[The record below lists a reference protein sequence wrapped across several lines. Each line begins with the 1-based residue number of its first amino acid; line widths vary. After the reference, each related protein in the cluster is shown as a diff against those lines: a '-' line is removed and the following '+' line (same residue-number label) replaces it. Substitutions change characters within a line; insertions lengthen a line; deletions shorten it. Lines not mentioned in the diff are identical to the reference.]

1 MRLKL
6 VIIFISFLF
15 VQEVAASSAAII
27 WKKKG
32 KKEEKVEVKK
42 ETPYEKFFKGKK
54 CETVKGL
61 ITLHKM
67 DNKIYFELPLSLLGK
82 DMLIGSTVTEIT
94 NNGFANVGEK
104 PHEPMHVMFTR
115 TDSTINL
122 RQVTCAYMSK
132 DRNLQERIKTSMMP
146 AIIENLAIKAYS
158 PDSTA
163 VVIDMTNFLLSDN
176 EQLNPFSAYAPVTWS
191 GAWIEKEFKRNNSQI
206 AKIKAFDDNVSVQ
219 SSLTYSVSLRD
230 KRSYYWYK
238 EPFTAVMTRTFLLL
252 PEEPMRPRLADP
264 RINIFWQG
272 YSEFSNEGNGM
283 KPLYYANRWRLEP
296 KDEAA
301 YRRGELVEP
310 KKPIVWYID
319 PAIPERWRKYIKLG
333 VEDWQAA
340 FEEIGFKNAI
350 VAKDYPMDD
359 PNFDPDDIR
368 YSCYRYI
375 TTETANSMGPAWI
388 DPRSGEIIQADVLFY
403 HNVIKLLHNWQFV
416 QLAQVDPKVRAKVFD
431 EETMGRALRY
441 VAAHEIG
448 HTLGLMHNMGASYAY
463 PVDSLRSLTFTRKY
477 GTTPSIMDYARFNY
491 VAQPEDEGVNLLPP
505 LLGVYDKY
513 AIKWGYAPIAVESP
527 EAERPILNK
536 WIQEKQND
544 PMYHY
549 GPQQFSL
556 FSIVDPSAL
565 SESLGDDCIK
575 ANRYGIENLKYITRH
590 LLEWTYDEGETFD
603 KPEELYREIFNQYRR
618 YIEHILVY
626 LGGVYLDAPVMGDQ
640 KKAYKFVSE
649 EKQKEALAFILE
661 QLRAFPNWYCQPEI
675 ERNFSFGN
683 TKVAEYMG
691 LVVGSLT
698 SSGILSNLSVWEK
711 QDGKDAYTPVE
722 YMDDV
727 YNLVMEPTLKRQDLN
742 HYERVMQY
750 NYILSLMMAEG
761 KGITGE
767 KGRRSLVEG
776 DHADICSCSTSHLYE
791 RMAMSPVDGSD
802 TRIVANAVYHYELEK
817 VYKLLKRV
825 MNSGDRDTRAHYRNL
840 YFEVSKFFEN

>member
-1 MRLKL
+1 MNVRTGILIFAGLLLAKTSEAQLFGKKLGELSPVTTKQDSAVGASNYADILKDAE
-6 VIIFISFLF
+6 VHEGMFKIF
-15 VQEVAASSAAII
+15 
-27 WKKKG
+27 KKKQ
-32 KKEEKVEVKK
+32 KVYFEIPQCLLDKEMLLSSRVTATSNNTDVSGGEMPLHPLLVKFTRDDEQVYLHRLSPLNQCDPMSPIYQSLQRNNVEPIMEAFKIVCENADSTGIVIDVSFFFCSDQKELSPFKPRTPLSFILGENPLEGSFSSDKSTILEVKSFPLNLNIK
-42 ETPYEKFFKGKK
+42 SRLVY
-54 CETVKGL
+54 TV
-61 ITLHKM
+61 
-67 DNKIYFELPLSLLGK
+67 
-82 DMLIGSTVTEIT
+82 
-94 NNGFANVGEK
+94 
-104 PHEPMHVMFTR
+104 
-115 TDSTINL
+115 
-122 RQVTCAYMSK
+122 
-132 DRNLQERIKTSMMP
+132 
-146 AIIENLAIKAYS
+146 
-158 PDSTA
+158 
-163 VVIDMTNFLLSDN
+163 
-176 EQLNPFSAYAPVTWS
+176 
-191 GAWIEKEFKRNNSQI
+191 
-206 AKIKAFDDNVSVQ
+206 DD
-219 SSLTYSVSLRD
+219 Y
-230 KRSYYWYK
+230 
-238 EPFTAVMTRTFLLL
+238 PFTAIMTRSIILL
-252 PEEPMRPRLADP
+252 PDEPMRPRISDV
-264 RINIFWQG
+264 RIG
-272 YSEFSNEGNGM
+272 YF
-283 KPLYYANRWRLEP
+283 PLRKHIYTEKVDELKKVDYIQRWRIEP
-296 KDEAA
+296 KDEDVER
-301 YRRGELVEP
+301 YRNGELVEP

-350 VAKDYPMDD
+350 VAKDYPVDD

-463 PVDSLRSLTFTRKY
+463 PVDSLRSVTFTRKY

-491 VAQPEDEGVNLLPP
+491 VAQPGDEGVNLLPP

-513 AIKWGYAPIAVESP
+513 AIKWGYAPIAVENP

-536 WIQEKQND
+536 WIQEKQDD

-565 SESLGDDCIK
+565 SESLGNDCMK
-575 ANRYGIENLKYITRH
+575 ANRYGIENLKYITSH
-590 LLEWTYDEGETFD
+590 LLEWTYDEGVTFE
-603 KPEELYREIFNQYRR
+603 KPEELYREIFSQYRR

-640 KKAYKFVSE
+640 KKAYKFVSK
-649 EKQKEALAFILE
+649 EKQQEALAFVLE
-661 QLRAFPNWYCQPEI
+661 QLRAFPDWYCQPEI

-711 QDGKDAYTPVE
+711 QDGQDAYTPVE

-776 DHADICSCSTSHLYE
+776 DHTDICSCSTSHLHE

-840 YFEVSKFFEN
+840 YFELSKFFEN

>member
-1 MRLKL
+1 MNVRIGILIFAGLLLAKTSEAQLFGKKLGELSPVTTKQDSVVGASNYADILKDAE
-6 VIIFISFLF
+6 VHEGMFKIF
-15 VQEVAASSAAII
+15 
-27 WKKKG
+27 KKKQ
-32 KKEEKVEVKK
+32 KVYFEIPQCLLDKEMLLSSRVTATSNNTDVSGGEMPLHPLLVKFTRDDEQVYLHRLSPLNQCDPMSPIYQSLQRNNVEPIMEAFKIVCENADSTGIVIDVSFFFCSDQKELSPFKPRTPLSFILGENPLEGSFSSDKSTILEVKSFPLNLNIK
-42 ETPYEKFFKGKK
+42 SRLVY
-54 CETVKGL
+54 TV
-61 ITLHKM
+61 
-67 DNKIYFELPLSLLGK
+67 
-82 DMLIGSTVTEIT
+82 
-94 NNGFANVGEK
+94 
-104 PHEPMHVMFTR
+104 
-115 TDSTINL
+115 
-122 RQVTCAYMSK
+122 
-132 DRNLQERIKTSMMP
+132 
-146 AIIENLAIKAYS
+146 
-158 PDSTA
+158 
-163 VVIDMTNFLLSDN
+163 
-176 EQLNPFSAYAPVTWS
+176 
-191 GAWIEKEFKRNNSQI
+191 
-206 AKIKAFDDNVSVQ
+206 DD
-219 SSLTYSVSLRD
+219 Y
-230 KRSYYWYK
+230 
-238 EPFTAVMTRTFLLL
+238 PFTAIMTRSIILL
-252 PEEPMRPRLADP
+252 PDEPMRPRISDV
-264 RINIFWQG
+264 RIG
-272 YSEFSNEGNGM
+272 YF
-283 KPLYYANRWRLEP
+283 PLRKHIYTEKVDELKKVDYIQRWRIEP
-296 KDEAA
+296 KDEDVER
-301 YRRGELVEP
+301 YRNGELVEP

-350 VAKDYPMDD
+350 VAKDYPVDD

-416 QLAQVDPKVRAKVFD
+416 QLAQVDPKVRTKVFD

-463 PVDSLRSLTFTRKY
+463 PVDSLRSVTFTRKY

-491 VAQPEDEGVNLLPP
+491 VAQPGDEGVNLLPP

-527 EAERPILNK
+527 EAERPILNQ
-536 WIQEKQND
+536 WIQEKQDD

-565 SESLGDDCIK
+565 SESLGNDCMK
-575 ANRYGIENLKYITRH
+575 ANRYGIENLKYITSH
-590 LLEWTYDEGETFD
+590 LLEWTYDEGETFE
-603 KPEELYREIFNQYRR
+603 KPEELYREIFGQYRR
-618 YIEHILVY
+618 YIEHVLVY

-640 KKAYKFVSE
+640 KKAYKFVSK
-649 EKQKEALAFILE
+649 EKQQEALAFILE
-661 QLRAFPNWYCQPEI
+661 QLRAFPDWYCQPEI

-776 DHADICSCSTSHLYE
+776 DHADICSCSTSHLHE

>member
-1 MRLKL
+1 
-6 VIIFISFLF
+6 
-15 VQEVAASSAAII
+15 
-27 WKKKG
+27 
-32 KKEEKVEVKK
+32 
-42 ETPYEKFFKGKK
+42 
-54 CETVKGL
+54 
-61 ITLHKM
+61 
-67 DNKIYFELPLSLLGK
+67 
-82 DMLIGSTVTEIT
+82 
-94 NNGFANVGEK
+94 
-104 PHEPMHVMFTR
+104 
-115 TDSTINL
+115 
-122 RQVTCAYMSK
+122 
-132 DRNLQERIKTSMMP
+132 
-146 AIIENLAIKAYS
+146 
-158 PDSTA
+158 
-163 VVIDMTNFLLSDN
+163 
-176 EQLNPFSAYAPVTWS
+176 
-191 GAWIEKEFKRNNSQI
+191 
-206 AKIKAFDDNVSVQ
+206 
-219 SSLTYSVSLRD
+219 
-230 KRSYYWYK
+230 
-238 EPFTAVMTRTFLLL
+238 
-252 PEEPMRPRLADP
+252 
-264 RINIFWQG
+264 
-272 YSEFSNEGNGM
+272 
-283 KPLYYANRWRLEP
+283 
-296 KDEAA
+296 
-301 YRRGELVEP
+301 
-310 KKPIVWYID
+310 
-319 PAIPERWRKYIKLG
+319 
-333 VEDWQAA
+333 
-340 FEEIGFKNAI
+340 
-350 VAKDYPMDD
+350 
-359 PNFDPDDIR
+359 
-368 YSCYRYI
+368 
-375 TTETANSMGPAWI
+375 
-388 DPRSGEIIQADVLFY
+388 
-403 HNVIKLLHNWQFV
+403 
-416 QLAQVDPKVRAKVFD
+416 
-431 EETMGRALRY
+431 
-441 VAAHEIG
+441 
-448 HTLGLMHNMGASYAY
+448 
-463 PVDSLRSLTFTRKY
+463 
-477 GTTPSIMDYARFNY
+477 
-491 VAQPEDEGVNLLPP
+491 
-505 LLGVYDKY
+505 
-513 AIKWGYAPIAVESP
+513 
-527 EAERPILNK
+527 
-536 WIQEKQND
+536 
-544 PMYHY
+544 MYHY

>member
-1 MRLKL
+1 MNVRTGILIFAGLLLAKTSEAQLFGKKLGELSPVTTKQDSAVSASNYADILKDAE
-6 VIIFISFLF
+6 VHEGMFKIF
-15 VQEVAASSAAII
+15 
-27 WKKKG
+27 KKKQ
-32 KKEEKVEVKK
+32 KVYFEIPQCLLDKEMLLSSRVTATSNNTDVSGGEMPLHPLLVKFTRDDEQVYLHRLSPLNQCDPMSPIYQSLQRNNVEPIMEAFKIVCENADSTGIVIDVSFFFCSDQKELSPFKPRTPLSFILGENPLEGSFSSDKSTILEVKSFPLNLNIK
-42 ETPYEKFFKGKK
+42 SRLVY
-54 CETVKGL
+54 TV
-61 ITLHKM
+61 
-67 DNKIYFELPLSLLGK
+67 
-82 DMLIGSTVTEIT
+82 
-94 NNGFANVGEK
+94 
-104 PHEPMHVMFTR
+104 
-115 TDSTINL
+115 
-122 RQVTCAYMSK
+122 
-132 DRNLQERIKTSMMP
+132 
-146 AIIENLAIKAYS
+146 
-158 PDSTA
+158 
-163 VVIDMTNFLLSDN
+163 
-176 EQLNPFSAYAPVTWS
+176 
-191 GAWIEKEFKRNNSQI
+191 
-206 AKIKAFDDNVSVQ
+206 DD
-219 SSLTYSVSLRD
+219 Y
-230 KRSYYWYK
+230 
-238 EPFTAVMTRTFLLL
+238 PFTAIMTRSIILL
-252 PEEPMRPRLADP
+252 PDEPMRPRISDV
-264 RINIFWQG
+264 RIG
-272 YSEFSNEGNGM
+272 YF
-283 KPLYYANRWRLEP
+283 PLRKHIYTEKVDELKKVDYIQRWRIEP
-296 KDEAA
+296 KDEDVER
-301 YRRGELVEP
+301 YRNGELVEP

-350 VAKDYPMDD
+350 VAKDYPVDD

-416 QLAQVDPKVRAKVFD
+416 QLAQVDPKVRTKVFD

-463 PVDSLRSLTFTRKY
+463 PVDSLRSVTFTRKY

-491 VAQPEDEGVNLLPP
+491 VAQPGDEGVNLLPP

-527 EAERPILNK
+527 EAERPILNQ
-536 WIQEKQND
+536 WIQEKQDD

-565 SESLGDDCIK
+565 SESLGNDCMK
-575 ANRYGIENLKYITRH
+575 ANRYGIENLKYITSH
-590 LLEWTYDEGETFD
+590 LLEWTYDEGETFE
-603 KPEELYREIFNQYRR
+603 KPEELYREIFGQYRR

-640 KKAYKFVSE
+640 KKAYKFVSK
-649 EKQKEALAFILE
+649 EKQQEALAFILE
-661 QLRAFPNWYCQPEI
+661 QLRAFPDWYCQPEI

-727 YNLVMEPTLKRQDLN
+727 YNLVMEPTLKSQGLN
-742 HYERVMQY
+742 HYERGVQY

-776 DHADICSCSTSHLYE
+776 DHADICSCSTSHLHE

>member
-1 MRLKL
+1 MNVRTGILLFAGLLLAKSSEAQLFGKKL
-6 VIIFISFLF
+6 GELNPVITKQDSA
-15 VQEVAASSAAII
+15 VGASSYADILKDAEVHDGMFKIF
-27 WKKKG
+27 KKKQ
-32 KKEEKVEVKK
+32 KV
-42 ETPYEKFFKGKK
+42 
-54 CETVKGL
+54 
-61 ITLHKM
+61 
-67 DNKIYFELPLSLLGK
+67 YFEIPQRLLDK
-82 DMLIGSTVTEIT
+82 DMLLSSRVTAT
-94 NNGFANVGEK
+94 SNNTDVSGGEMPLHPLLVK
-104 PHEPMHVMFTR
+104 FTR
-115 TDSTINL
+115 DDEQVYLHRLSPLNQCDPMSPIYQSLQRNNVEPIMEVFKIVCENADSTGI
-122 RQVTCAYMSK
+122 
-132 DRNLQERIKTSMMP
+132 
-146 AIIENLAIKAYS
+146 
-158 PDSTA
+158 
-163 VVIDMTNFLLSDN
+163 VIDVSFFFCSDQKELSPFKPRTPLSFILGENPLEGSFSSDKSTIL
-176 EQLNPFSAYAPVTWS
+176 EVKSFPLNLNVKSRLVYTV
-191 GAWIEKEFKRNNSQI
+191 
-206 AKIKAFDDNVSVQ
+206 DD
-219 SSLTYSVSLRD
+219 Y
-230 KRSYYWYK
+230 
-238 EPFTAVMTRTFLLL
+238 PFTAIMTRSIILL
-252 PEEPMRPRLADP
+252 PDEPMRPRISDV
-264 RINIFWQG
+264 RIG
-272 YSEFSNEGNGM
+272 YF
-283 KPLYYANRWRLEP
+283 PLRKHIYTEKVDELKKVDYIQRWRIEP
-296 KDEAA
+296 KDEDVER
-301 YRRGELVEP
+301 YRNGELVEP

-350 VAKDYPMDD
+350 VAKDYPVDD

-416 QLAQVDPKVRAKVFD
+416 QLAQVDPKVRTKVFD

-463 PVDSLRSLTFTRKY
+463 PVDSLRSVTFTRKY

-491 VAQPEDEGVNLLPP
+491 VAQPGDEGVNLLPP

-527 EAERPILNK
+527 EAERPILNQ
-536 WIQEKQND
+536 WIQEKQDD

-565 SESLGDDCIK
+565 SESLGNDCMK
-575 ANRYGIENLKYITRH
+575 ANRYGIENLKYITSH
-590 LLEWTYDEGETFD
+590 LLEWTYDEGETFE
-603 KPEELYREIFNQYRR
+603 KPEELYREIFGQYRR

-640 KKAYKFVSE
+640 KKAYKFVSK
-649 EKQKEALAFILE
+649 EKQQEALAFILE
-661 QLRAFPNWYCQPEI
+661 QLRAFPDWYCQPEI

-776 DHADICSCSTSHLYE
+776 DHADICSCSTSHLHE

>member
-1 MRLKL
+1 MKGCLKYSRKKQKVYFEIPQRLLDKEMLLSSRVTATSNNTDVSGGEMPLHPLL
-6 VIIFISFLF
+6 VKFTRDDEQVYLHRLSPLNQCDPMSPIYQSLQRNNVEPIMEAFKIVCENADSTGIVIDVSFFFCSDQKELSPFKPRTPLSFILGENPLEGSF
-15 VQEVAASSAAII
+15 SSDKSTIL
-27 WKKKG
+27 
-32 KKEEKVEVKK
+32 EVKSFPLNLNIK
-42 ETPYEKFFKGKK
+42 SRLVY
-54 CETVKGL
+54 TV
-61 ITLHKM
+61 
-67 DNKIYFELPLSLLGK
+67 
-82 DMLIGSTVTEIT
+82 
-94 NNGFANVGEK
+94 
-104 PHEPMHVMFTR
+104 
-115 TDSTINL
+115 
-122 RQVTCAYMSK
+122 
-132 DRNLQERIKTSMMP
+132 
-146 AIIENLAIKAYS
+146 
-158 PDSTA
+158 
-163 VVIDMTNFLLSDN
+163 
-176 EQLNPFSAYAPVTWS
+176 
-191 GAWIEKEFKRNNSQI
+191 
-206 AKIKAFDDNVSVQ
+206 DD
-219 SSLTYSVSLRD
+219 Y
-230 KRSYYWYK
+230 
-238 EPFTAVMTRTFLLL
+238 PFTAIMTRSIILL
-252 PEEPMRPRLADP
+252 PDEPMRPRISDV
-264 RINIFWQG
+264 RIG
-272 YSEFSNEGNGM
+272 YF
-283 KPLYYANRWRLEP
+283 PLRKHIYTEKVDELKKVDYIQRWRIEP
-296 KDEAA
+296 KDEDVER
-301 YRRGELVEP
+301 YRNGELVEP

-350 VAKDYPMDD
+350 VAKDYPVDD

-416 QLAQVDPKVRAKVFD
+416 QLAQVDPKVRTKVFD

-463 PVDSLRSLTFTRKY
+463 PVDSLRSVTFTRKY

-491 VAQPEDEGVNLLPP
+491 VAQPGDEGVNLLPP

-527 EAERPILNK
+527 EAERPILNQ
-536 WIQEKQND
+536 WIQEKQDD

-556 FSIVDPSAL
+556 FSIADPSAL
-565 SESLGDDCIK
+565 SESLGNDCMK
-575 ANRYGIENLKYITRH
+575 ANRYGIENLKYITSH
-590 LLEWTYDEGETFD
+590 LLEWTYDEGETFE
-603 KPEELYREIFNQYRR
+603 KPEELYREIFGQYRR
-618 YIEHILVY
+618 YIEHIL
-626 LGGVYLDAPVMGDQ
+626 VYLDAPVMGDQ
-640 KKAYKFVSE
+640 KKAYKFVSK
-649 EKQKEALAFILE
+649 EKQQEALAFILE
-661 QLRAFPNWYCQPEI
+661 QLRAFPDWYCQPEI

-776 DHADICSCSTSHLYE
+776 DHADICSCSTSHLHE

>member
-1 MRLKL
+1 MNVRTGILIFAGLLLAKTSEAQLFGKKLGELSPVTTKQDSVVGASNYADILKDAE
-6 VIIFISFLF
+6 VHEGMFKIF
-15 VQEVAASSAAII
+15 
-27 WKKKG
+27 KKKQ
-32 KKEEKVEVKK
+32 KVYFEIPQRLLDKEMLLSSRVTATSNNTDVSGGEMPLHPLLVKFTRDDEQVYLHRLSPLNQCDPMSPIYQSLQRNNVEPIMEAFKIVCENADSTGIVIDVSFFFCSDQKELSPFKPRTPLSFILGENPLEGSFSSDKSTILEVKSFPLNLNIK
-42 ETPYEKFFKGKK
+42 SRLVY
-54 CETVKGL
+54 TV
-61 ITLHKM
+61 
-67 DNKIYFELPLSLLGK
+67 
-82 DMLIGSTVTEIT
+82 
-94 NNGFANVGEK
+94 
-104 PHEPMHVMFTR
+104 
-115 TDSTINL
+115 
-122 RQVTCAYMSK
+122 
-132 DRNLQERIKTSMMP
+132 
-146 AIIENLAIKAYS
+146 
-158 PDSTA
+158 
-163 VVIDMTNFLLSDN
+163 
-176 EQLNPFSAYAPVTWS
+176 
-191 GAWIEKEFKRNNSQI
+191 
-206 AKIKAFDDNVSVQ
+206 DD
-219 SSLTYSVSLRD
+219 Y
-230 KRSYYWYK
+230 
-238 EPFTAVMTRTFLLL
+238 PFTAIMTRSIILL
-252 PEEPMRPRLADP
+252 PDEPMRPRISDV
-264 RINIFWQG
+264 RIG
-272 YSEFSNEGNGM
+272 YF
-283 KPLYYANRWRLEP
+283 PLRKHIYTEKVDELKKVDYIQRWRIEP
-296 KDEAA
+296 KDEDVER
-301 YRRGELVEP
+301 YRNGELVEP

-350 VAKDYPMDD
+350 VAKDYPVDD

-416 QLAQVDPKVRAKVFD
+416 QLAQVDPKVRTKVFD

-463 PVDSLRSLTFTRKY
+463 PVDSLRSVTFTRKY

-491 VAQPEDEGVNLLPP
+491 VAQPGDEGVNLLPP

-527 EAERPILNK
+527 EAERPILNQ
-536 WIQEKQND
+536 WIQEKQDD

-565 SESLGDDCIK
+565 SESLGNDCMK
-575 ANRYGIENLKYITRH
+575 ANRYGIENLKYITSH
-590 LLEWTYDEGETFD
+590 LLEWTYDEGETFE
-603 KPEELYREIFNQYRR
+603 KPEELYREIFSQYRR
-618 YIEHILVY
+618 YIEHVLVY

-640 KKAYKFVSE
+640 KKAYKFVSK
-649 EKQKEALAFILE
+649 EKQQEALAFILE
-661 QLRAFPNWYCQPEI
+661 QLRAFPDWYCQPEI

-776 DHADICSCSTSHLYE
+776 DHADICSCSTSHLHE

>member
-1 MRLKL
+1 MNVRIGILIFAGLLLAKTSEAQLFGKKLGELSPVTTKQDSVVGASNYADILKDAE
-6 VIIFISFLF
+6 VHEGMFKIF
-15 VQEVAASSAAII
+15 
-27 WKKKG
+27 KKKQ
-32 KKEEKVEVKK
+32 KVYFEIPQRLLDKEMLLSSRVTATSNNTDVSGGEMPLHPLLVKFTRDDEQVYLHRLSPLNQCDPMSPIYQSLQRNNVEPIMEAFKIVCENADSTGIVIDVSFFFCSDQKELSPFKPRTPLSFILGENPLEGSFSSDKSTILEVKSFPLNLNIK
-42 ETPYEKFFKGKK
+42 SRLVY
-54 CETVKGL
+54 TV
-61 ITLHKM
+61 
-67 DNKIYFELPLSLLGK
+67 
-82 DMLIGSTVTEIT
+82 
-94 NNGFANVGEK
+94 
-104 PHEPMHVMFTR
+104 
-115 TDSTINL
+115 
-122 RQVTCAYMSK
+122 
-132 DRNLQERIKTSMMP
+132 
-146 AIIENLAIKAYS
+146 
-158 PDSTA
+158 
-163 VVIDMTNFLLSDN
+163 
-176 EQLNPFSAYAPVTWS
+176 
-191 GAWIEKEFKRNNSQI
+191 
-206 AKIKAFDDNVSVQ
+206 DD
-219 SSLTYSVSLRD
+219 Y
-230 KRSYYWYK
+230 
-238 EPFTAVMTRTFLLL
+238 PFTAIMTRSIILL
-252 PEEPMRPRLADP
+252 PDEPMRPRISDV
-264 RINIFWQG
+264 RIG
-272 YSEFSNEGNGM
+272 YF
-283 KPLYYANRWRLEP
+283 PLRKHIYTEKVDELKKVDYIQRWRIEP
-296 KDEAA
+296 KDEDVER
-301 YRRGELVEP
+301 YRNGELVEP

-350 VAKDYPMDD
+350 VAKDYPVDD

-416 QLAQVDPKVRAKVFD
+416 QLAQVDPKVRTKVFD

-463 PVDSLRSLTFTRKY
+463 PVDSLRSVTFTRKY

-491 VAQPEDEGVNLLPP
+491 VAQPGDEGVNLLPP

-527 EAERPILNK
+527 EAERPILNQ
-536 WIQEKQND
+536 WIQEKQDD

-565 SESLGDDCIK
+565 SESLGNDCMK
-575 ANRYGIENLKYITRH
+575 ANRYGIENLKYITSH
-590 LLEWTYDEGETFD
+590 LLEWTYDEGETFE
-603 KPEELYREIFNQYRR
+603 KPEELYREIFGQYRR
-618 YIEHILVY
+618 YIEHVLVY

-640 KKAYKFVSE
+640 KKAYKFVSK
-649 EKQKEALAFILE
+649 EKQQEALAFILE
-661 QLRAFPNWYCQPEI
+661 QLRAFPDWYCQPEI

-776 DHADICSCSTSHLYE
+776 DHADICSCSTSHLHE

-817 VYKLLKRV
+817 IYKLLKRV

>member
-1 MRLKL
+1 
-6 VIIFISFLF
+6 
-15 VQEVAASSAAII
+15 
-27 WKKKG
+27 
-32 KKEEKVEVKK
+32 
-42 ETPYEKFFKGKK
+42 
-54 CETVKGL
+54 
-61 ITLHKM
+61 
-67 DNKIYFELPLSLLGK
+67 
-82 DMLIGSTVTEIT
+82 
-94 NNGFANVGEK
+94 
-104 PHEPMHVMFTR
+104 
-115 TDSTINL
+115 
-122 RQVTCAYMSK
+122 
-132 DRNLQERIKTSMMP
+132 
-146 AIIENLAIKAYS
+146 
-158 PDSTA
+158 
-163 VVIDMTNFLLSDN
+163 
-176 EQLNPFSAYAPVTWS
+176 
-191 GAWIEKEFKRNNSQI
+191 
-206 AKIKAFDDNVSVQ
+206 
-219 SSLTYSVSLRD
+219 
-230 KRSYYWYK
+230 
-238 EPFTAVMTRTFLLL
+238 
-252 PEEPMRPRLADP
+252 
-264 RINIFWQG
+264 
-272 YSEFSNEGNGM
+272 
-283 KPLYYANRWRLEP
+283 
-296 KDEAA
+296 
-301 YRRGELVEP
+301 
-310 KKPIVWYID
+310 
-319 PAIPERWRKYIKLG
+319 
-333 VEDWQAA
+333 
-340 FEEIGFKNAI
+340 
-350 VAKDYPMDD
+350 
-359 PNFDPDDIR
+359 
-368 YSCYRYI
+368 
-375 TTETANSMGPAWI
+375 
-388 DPRSGEIIQADVLFY
+388 
-403 HNVIKLLHNWQFV
+403 
-416 QLAQVDPKVRAKVFD
+416 
-431 EETMGRALRY
+431 MGRALRY

-463 PVDSLRSLTFTRKY
+463 PVDSLRSVTFTRKY

-491 VAQPEDEGVNLLPP
+491 VAQPGDEGVNLLPP

-513 AIKWGYAPIAVESP
+513 AIKWGYAPIAVENP

-536 WIQEKQND
+536 WIQEKQHD

-556 FSIVDPSAL
+556 FSIVDPAAL
-565 SESLGDDCIK
+565 SESLGDDCMK

-603 KPEELYREIFNQYRR
+603 KPEELYREIFSQYRR

-649 EKQKEALAFILE
+649 EKQREALAFILE
-661 QLRAFPNWYCQPEI
+661 QLRAFPDWYCQLEI

-727 YNLVMEPTLKRQDLN
+727 YNLVMEPTLKRRDLN

-767 KGRRSLVEG
+767 KGRRSLIEG
-776 DHADICSCSTSHLYE
+776 DHADICSCSTIHLHE
-791 RMAMSPVDGSD
+791 RMAMSPADGSD

>member
-1 MRLKL
+1 MNVRTGILIFAGLLLAKTSEAQLFGKKLGELSPVTTKQDSAVSASNYADILKDAE
-6 VIIFISFLF
+6 VHEGMFKIF
-15 VQEVAASSAAII
+15 
-27 WKKKG
+27 KKKQ
-32 KKEEKVEVKK
+32 KVYFEIPQCLLDKEMLLSSRVTATSNNTDVSGGEMPLHPLLVKFTRDDEQVYLHRLSPLNQCDPMSPIYQSLQRNNVEPIMEAFKIVCENADSTGIVIDVSFFFCSDQKELSPFKPRTPLSFILGENPLEGSFSSDKSTILEVKSFPLNLNIK
-42 ETPYEKFFKGKK
+42 SRLVY
-54 CETVKGL
+54 TV
-61 ITLHKM
+61 
-67 DNKIYFELPLSLLGK
+67 
-82 DMLIGSTVTEIT
+82 
-94 NNGFANVGEK
+94 
-104 PHEPMHVMFTR
+104 
-115 TDSTINL
+115 
-122 RQVTCAYMSK
+122 
-132 DRNLQERIKTSMMP
+132 
-146 AIIENLAIKAYS
+146 
-158 PDSTA
+158 
-163 VVIDMTNFLLSDN
+163 
-176 EQLNPFSAYAPVTWS
+176 
-191 GAWIEKEFKRNNSQI
+191 
-206 AKIKAFDDNVSVQ
+206 DD
-219 SSLTYSVSLRD
+219 Y
-230 KRSYYWYK
+230 
-238 EPFTAVMTRTFLLL
+238 PFTAIMTRSIILL
-252 PEEPMRPRLADP
+252 PYEPMRPRISDV
-264 RINIFWQG
+264 RIG
-272 YSEFSNEGNGM
+272 YF
-283 KPLYYANRWRLEP
+283 PLRKHIYTEKVDELKKVDYIQRWRIEP
-296 KDEAA
+296 KDEDVER
-301 YRRGELVEP
+301 YRNGELVEP

-350 VAKDYPMDD
+350 VAKDYPVDD

-416 QLAQVDPKVRAKVFD
+416 QLAQVDPKVRTKVFD

-463 PVDSLRSLTFTRKY
+463 PVDSLRSVTFTRKY

-491 VAQPEDEGVNLLPP
+491 VAQPGDEGVNLLPP

-527 EAERPILNK
+527 EAERPILNQ
-536 WIQEKQND
+536 WIQEKQDD

-565 SESLGDDCIK
+565 SESLGNDCMK
-575 ANRYGIENLKYITRH
+575 ANRYGIENLKYITSH
-590 LLEWTYDEGETFD
+590 LLEWTYDEGETFE
-603 KPEELYREIFNQYRR
+603 KPEELYREIFGQYRR

-640 KKAYKFVSE
+640 KKAYKFVSK
-649 EKQKEALAFILE
+649 EKQQEALAFILE
-661 QLRAFPNWYCQPEI
+661 QLRAFPDWYCQPEI

-776 DHADICSCSTSHLYE
+776 DHADICSCSTSHLHE

>member
-1 MRLKL
+1 MNVRTGILIFAGLLLAKTSEAQLFGKKLGELSPVTTKQDSAVSASNYADILKDAE
-6 VIIFISFLF
+6 VHEGMFKIF
-15 VQEVAASSAAII
+15 
-27 WKKKG
+27 KKKQ
-32 KKEEKVEVKK
+32 KV
-42 ETPYEKFFKGKK
+42 
-54 CETVKGL
+54 
-61 ITLHKM
+61 
-67 DNKIYFELPLSLLGK
+67 YFEIPQSLLNK
-82 DMLIGSTVTEIT
+82 DMLLSSRVTAT
-94 NNGFANVGEK
+94 SNNTDVSGGEMPLHPLLVK
-104 PHEPMHVMFTR
+104 FTR
-115 TDSTINL
+115 DDEQVYLHRLSPLNQCDPMSPIYQSLQRNNVDPIMEAFKIVCGNADSTGI
-122 RQVTCAYMSK
+122 
-132 DRNLQERIKTSMMP
+132 
-146 AIIENLAIKAYS
+146 
-158 PDSTA
+158 
-163 VVIDMTNFLLSDN
+163 VIDVSFFFCSDQKELSPFKPRTPLSFILGENPLEGSFSSDKSTIL
-176 EQLNPFSAYAPVTWS
+176 EVKSFPLNL
-191 GAWIEKEFKRNNSQI
+191 N
-206 AKIKAFDDNVSVQ
+206 IKSRLVYTVDD
-219 SSLTYSVSLRD
+219 Y
-230 KRSYYWYK
+230 
-238 EPFTAVMTRTFLLL
+238 PFTAIMTRSIILL
-252 PEEPMRPRLADP
+252 PDEPMRPRISDV
-264 RINIFWQG
+264 RIG
-272 YSEFSNEGNGM
+272 YF
-283 KPLYYANRWRLEP
+283 PLRKHIYTEKVDELKKVDYIQRWRIEP
-296 KDEAA
+296 KDEDVER
-301 YRRGELVEP
+301 YRNGELVEP

-350 VAKDYPMDD
+350 VAKDYPVDD

-416 QLAQVDPKVRAKVFD
+416 QLAQVDPKVRTKVFD

-463 PVDSLRSLTFTRKY
+463 PVDSLRSVTFTRKY

-491 VAQPEDEGVNLLPP
+491 VAQPGDEGVNLLPP

-527 EAERPILNK
+527 EAERPILNQ
-536 WIQEKQND
+536 WIQEKQDD

-565 SESLGDDCIK
+565 SESLGNDCMK
-575 ANRYGIENLKYITRH
+575 ANRYGIENLKYITSH
-590 LLEWTYDEGETFD
+590 LLEWTYDEGETFE
-603 KPEELYREIFNQYRR
+603 KPEELYREIFGQYRR

-640 KKAYKFVSE
+640 KKAYKFVSK
-649 EKQKEALAFILE
+649 EKQQEALAFILE
-661 QLRAFPNWYCQPEI
+661 QLRAFPDWYCQPEI

-776 DHADICSCSTSHLYE
+776 DHADICSCSTSHLHE

>member
-1 MRLKL
+1 MNVRIGILIFAGLLLAKTSEAQLFGKKLGELSPVTTKQDSVVGASNYADILKDAE
-6 VIIFISFLF
+6 VHEGMFKIF
-15 VQEVAASSAAII
+15 
-27 WKKKG
+27 KKKQ
-32 KKEEKVEVKK
+32 KVYFEIPQRLLDKEMLLSSRVTATSNNTDVSGGEMPLHPLLVKFTRDDEQVYLHRLSPLNQCDPMSPIYQSLQRNNVEPIMEAFKIVCENADSTGIVIDVSFFFCSDQKELSPFKPRTPLSFILGENPLEGSFSSDKSTILEVKSFPLNLNIK
-42 ETPYEKFFKGKK
+42 SRLVY
-54 CETVKGL
+54 TV
-61 ITLHKM
+61 
-67 DNKIYFELPLSLLGK
+67 
-82 DMLIGSTVTEIT
+82 
-94 NNGFANVGEK
+94 
-104 PHEPMHVMFTR
+104 
-115 TDSTINL
+115 
-122 RQVTCAYMSK
+122 
-132 DRNLQERIKTSMMP
+132 
-146 AIIENLAIKAYS
+146 
-158 PDSTA
+158 
-163 VVIDMTNFLLSDN
+163 
-176 EQLNPFSAYAPVTWS
+176 
-191 GAWIEKEFKRNNSQI
+191 
-206 AKIKAFDDNVSVQ
+206 DD
-219 SSLTYSVSLRD
+219 Y
-230 KRSYYWYK
+230 
-238 EPFTAVMTRTFLLL
+238 PFTAIMTRSIILL
-252 PEEPMRPRLADP
+252 PDEPMRPRISDV
-264 RINIFWQG
+264 RIG
-272 YSEFSNEGNGM
+272 YF
-283 KPLYYANRWRLEP
+283 PLRKHIYTEKVDELKKVDYIQRWRIEP
-296 KDEAA
+296 KDEDVER
-301 YRRGELVEP
+301 YRNGELVEP

-350 VAKDYPMDD
+350 VAKDYPVDD

-416 QLAQVDPKVRAKVFD
+416 QLAQVDPKVRTKVFD

-463 PVDSLRSLTFTRKY
+463 PVDSLRSVTFTRKY

-491 VAQPEDEGVNLLPP
+491 VAQPGDEGVNLLPP

-527 EAERPILNK
+527 EAERPILNQ
-536 WIQEKQND
+536 WIQEKQDD

-565 SESLGDDCIK
+565 SESLGNDCMK
-575 ANRYGIENLKYITRH
+575 ANRYGIENLKYITSH
-590 LLEWTYDEGETFD
+590 LLEWTYDEGETFE
-603 KPEELYREIFNQYRR
+603 KPEELYREIFSQYRR

-649 EKQKEALAFILE
+649 EKQREALAFILE
-661 QLRAFPNWYCQPEI
+661 QLRAFPDWYCQLEI

-776 DHADICSCSTSHLYE
+776 DHADICSCSTSHLHE

>member
-1 MRLKL
+1 MNVRIGILIFAGLLLAKTSEAQLFGKKLGELSPVTTKQDSVVGASNYADILKDAE
-6 VIIFISFLF
+6 VHEGMFKIF
-15 VQEVAASSAAII
+15 
-27 WKKKG
+27 KKKQ
-32 KKEEKVEVKK
+32 KVYFEIPQRLLDKEMLLSSRVTATSNNTDVSGGEMPLHPLLVKFTRDDEQVYLHRLSPLNQCDPMSPIYQSLQRNNVEPIMEAFKIVCENADSTGIVIDVSFFFCSDQKELSPFKPRTPLSFILGENPLEGSFSSDKSTILEVKSFPLNLNIK
-42 ETPYEKFFKGKK
+42 SRLVY
-54 CETVKGL
+54 TV
-61 ITLHKM
+61 
-67 DNKIYFELPLSLLGK
+67 
-82 DMLIGSTVTEIT
+82 
-94 NNGFANVGEK
+94 
-104 PHEPMHVMFTR
+104 
-115 TDSTINL
+115 
-122 RQVTCAYMSK
+122 
-132 DRNLQERIKTSMMP
+132 
-146 AIIENLAIKAYS
+146 
-158 PDSTA
+158 
-163 VVIDMTNFLLSDN
+163 
-176 EQLNPFSAYAPVTWS
+176 
-191 GAWIEKEFKRNNSQI
+191 
-206 AKIKAFDDNVSVQ
+206 DD
-219 SSLTYSVSLRD
+219 Y
-230 KRSYYWYK
+230 
-238 EPFTAVMTRTFLLL
+238 PFTAIMTRSIILL
-252 PEEPMRPRLADP
+252 PDEPMRPRISDV
-264 RINIFWQG
+264 RIG
-272 YSEFSNEGNGM
+272 YF
-283 KPLYYANRWRLEP
+283 PLRKHIYTEKVDELKKVDYIQRWRIEP
-296 KDEAA
+296 KDEDVER
-301 YRRGELVEP
+301 YRNGELVEP

-350 VAKDYPMDD
+350 VAKDYPVDD

-416 QLAQVDPKVRAKVFD
+416 QLAQVDPKVRTKVFD

-463 PVDSLRSLTFTRKY
+463 PVDSLRSVTFTRKY

-491 VAQPEDEGVNLLPP
+491 VAQPGDEGVNLLPP

-527 EAERPILNK
+527 EAERPILNQ
-536 WIQEKQND
+536 WIQEKQDD

-565 SESLGDDCIK
+565 SESLGNDCMK
-575 ANRYGIENLKYITRH
+575 ANRYGIENLKYITSH
-590 LLEWTYDEGETFD
+590 LLEWTYDEGETFE
-603 KPEELYREIFNQYRR
+603 KPEELYREIFGQYRR

-640 KKAYKFVSE
+640 KKAYKFVSK
-649 EKQKEALAFILE
+649 EKQQEALAFILE
-661 QLRAFPNWYCQPEI
+661 QLRAFPDWYCQPEI

-776 DHADICSCSTSHLYE
+776 DHADICSCSTSHLHE

>member
-1 MRLKL
+1 MNVRTGILIFAGLLLAKTSEAQLFGKKLGELSPVTTKQDSAVSASNYADILKDAE
-6 VIIFISFLF
+6 VHEGMFKIF
-15 VQEVAASSAAII
+15 
-27 WKKKG
+27 KKKQ
-32 KKEEKVEVKK
+32 KVYFEIPQCLLDKEMLLSSRVTATSNNTDVSGGEMPLHPLLVKFTRDDEQVYLHRLSPLNQCDPMSPIYQSLQRNNVEPIMEAFKIVCENADSTGIVIDVSFFFCSVQKELSPFKPRTPLSFILGENPLEGSFSSDKSTILEVKSFPLNLNIK
-42 ETPYEKFFKGKK
+42 SRLVY
-54 CETVKGL
+54 TV
-61 ITLHKM
+61 
-67 DNKIYFELPLSLLGK
+67 
-82 DMLIGSTVTEIT
+82 
-94 NNGFANVGEK
+94 
-104 PHEPMHVMFTR
+104 
-115 TDSTINL
+115 
-122 RQVTCAYMSK
+122 
-132 DRNLQERIKTSMMP
+132 
-146 AIIENLAIKAYS
+146 
-158 PDSTA
+158 
-163 VVIDMTNFLLSDN
+163 
-176 EQLNPFSAYAPVTWS
+176 
-191 GAWIEKEFKRNNSQI
+191 
-206 AKIKAFDDNVSVQ
+206 DD
-219 SSLTYSVSLRD
+219 Y
-230 KRSYYWYK
+230 
-238 EPFTAVMTRTFLLL
+238 PFTAIMTRSIILL
-252 PEEPMRPRLADP
+252 PDKPMRPRISDV
-264 RINIFWQG
+264 RIG
-272 YSEFSNEGNGM
+272 YF
-283 KPLYYANRWRLEP
+283 PLRKHIYTEKVDELKKVDYIQRWRIEP
-296 KDEAA
+296 KDEDVER
-301 YRRGELVEP
+301 YRNGELVEP

-350 VAKDYPMDD
+350 VAKDYPVDD

-416 QLAQVDPKVRAKVFD
+416 QLAQVDPKVRTKVFD

-463 PVDSLRSLTFTRKY
+463 PVDSLRSVTFTRKY

-491 VAQPEDEGVNLLPP
+491 VAQPGDEGVNLLPP

-527 EAERPILNK
+527 EAERPILNQ
-536 WIQEKQND
+536 WIQEKQDD

-565 SESLGDDCIK
+565 SESLGNDCMK
-575 ANRYGIENLKYITRH
+575 ANRYGIENLKYITSH
-590 LLEWTYDEGETFD
+590 LLEWTYDEGETFE
-603 KPEELYREIFNQYRR
+603 KPEELYREIFGQYRR

-640 KKAYKFVSE
+640 KKAYKFVSK
-649 EKQKEALAFILE
+649 EKQQEALAFILE
-661 QLRAFPNWYCQPEI
+661 QLRAFPDWYCQLEI

-776 DHADICSCSTSHLYE
+776 DHADICSCSTSHLHE

>member
-1 MRLKL
+1 MNVRIGILIFAGLLLAKTSEAQLFGKKLGELSPVTTKQDSVVGASNYADILKDAE
-6 VIIFISFLF
+6 VHEGMFKIF
-15 VQEVAASSAAII
+15 
-27 WKKKG
+27 KKKQ
-32 KKEEKVEVKK
+32 KVYFEIPQRLLDKEMLLSSRVTATSNNTDVSGGEMPLHPLLVKFTRDDEQVYLHRLSPLNQCDPMSPIYQSLQRNNVEPIMEAFKIVCENADSTGIVIDVSFFFCSDQKELSPFKPRTPLSFILGENPLEGSFSSDKSTILEVKSFPLNLNIK
-42 ETPYEKFFKGKK
+42 SRLVY
-54 CETVKGL
+54 TV
-61 ITLHKM
+61 
-67 DNKIYFELPLSLLGK
+67 
-82 DMLIGSTVTEIT
+82 
-94 NNGFANVGEK
+94 
-104 PHEPMHVMFTR
+104 
-115 TDSTINL
+115 
-122 RQVTCAYMSK
+122 
-132 DRNLQERIKTSMMP
+132 
-146 AIIENLAIKAYS
+146 
-158 PDSTA
+158 
-163 VVIDMTNFLLSDN
+163 
-176 EQLNPFSAYAPVTWS
+176 
-191 GAWIEKEFKRNNSQI
+191 
-206 AKIKAFDDNVSVQ
+206 DD
-219 SSLTYSVSLRD
+219 Y
-230 KRSYYWYK
+230 
-238 EPFTAVMTRTFLLL
+238 PFTAIMTRSIILL
-252 PEEPMRPRLADP
+252 PDEPMRL
-264 RINIFWQG
+264 RISDVRIG
-272 YSEFSNEGNGM
+272 YF
-283 KPLYYANRWRLEP
+283 PLRKHIYTEKVDELKKVDYIQRWRIEP
-296 KDEAA
+296 KDEDVER
-301 YRRGELVEP
+301 YRNGELVEP

-350 VAKDYPMDD
+350 VAKDYPVDD

-416 QLAQVDPKVRAKVFD
+416 QLAQVDPKVRTKVFD

-463 PVDSLRSLTFTRKY
+463 PVDSLRSVTFTRKY

-491 VAQPEDEGVNLLPP
+491 VAQPGDEGVNLLPP

-527 EAERPILNK
+527 EAERPILNQ
-536 WIQEKQND
+536 WIQEKQDD

-565 SESLGDDCIK
+565 SESLGNDCMK
-575 ANRYGIENLKYITRH
+575 ANRYGIENLKYITSH
-590 LLEWTYDEGETFD
+590 LLEWTYDEGETFE
-603 KPEELYREIFNQYRR
+603 KPEELYREIFGQYRR
-618 YIEHILVY
+618 YIEHVLVY

-640 KKAYKFVSE
+640 KKAYKFVSK
-649 EKQKEALAFILE
+649 EKQQEALAFILE
-661 QLRAFPNWYCQPEI
+661 QLRAFPDWYCQPEI

-776 DHADICSCSTSHLYE
+776 DHADICSCSTSHLHE

>member
-1 MRLKL
+1 MNVRTGILIFAGLLLAKTSEAQLFGKKL
-6 VIIFISFLF
+6 GELGPVTTKQDSA
-15 VQEVAASSAAII
+15 VGASSYADILKDAEVHEGMFKIF
-27 WKKKG
+27 KKKQ
-32 KKEEKVEVKK
+32 KV
-42 ETPYEKFFKGKK
+42 
-54 CETVKGL
+54 
-61 ITLHKM
+61 
-67 DNKIYFELPLSLLGK
+67 YFEIPQSLLNK
-82 DMLIGSTVTEIT
+82 DMLLSSRVTAT
-94 NNGFANVGEK
+94 SNNTDVSGGEMPLHPLLVK
-104 PHEPMHVMFTR
+104 FTR
-115 TDSTINL
+115 DEEQVYLHRLSPLNQCDPMSPIYQSLQRNNVDPIMEAFKIVCGNADSTG
-122 RQVTCAYMSK
+122 
-132 DRNLQERIKTSMMP
+132 
-146 AIIENLAIKAYS
+146 
-158 PDSTA
+158 
-163 VVIDMTNFLLSDN
+163 VVIDVSFFFCSDQKELSPFKPRTPLSFILGENPLEGSFSSDKSTIL
-176 EQLNPFSAYAPVTWS
+176 EVKSFPLNL
-191 GAWIEKEFKRNNSQI
+191 N
-206 AKIKAFDDNVSVQ
+206 IKSRLVYTVDD
-219 SSLTYSVSLRD
+219 Y
-230 KRSYYWYK
+230 
-238 EPFTAVMTRTFLLL
+238 PFTAIMTRSIILL
-252 PEEPMRPRLADP
+252 PDKPMRPRISDV
-264 RINIFWQG
+264 RIG
-272 YSEFSNEGNGM
+272 YF
-283 KPLYYANRWRLEP
+283 PLRKHIYTEKVDELKKVDYIQRWRIEP
-296 KDEAA
+296 KDEDVER
-301 YRRGELVEP
+301 YRNGELVEP
-310 KKPIVWYID
+310 KKPIVWYVD

-350 VAKDYPMDD
+350 VAKDYPADD

-416 QLAQVDPKVRAKVFD
+416 QLAQVDPKVREKVFD

-463 PVDSLRSLTFTRKY
+463 PVDSLRSVTFTRKY

-491 VAQPEDEGVNLLPP
+491 VAQPGDEGVNLLPP

-513 AIKWGYAPIAVESP
+513 AIKWGYAPIAVENP

-536 WIQEKQND
+536 WIQEKQDD

-565 SESLGDDCIK
+565 SESLGNDCMK

-590 LLEWTYDEGETFD
+590 LLEWTYDEGETFA
-603 KPEELYREIFNQYRR
+603 KPEELYREIFSQYRR

-649 EKQKEALAFILE
+649 EKQREALAFILE
-661 QLRAFPNWYCQPEI
+661 QLRAFPDWYCQLEI

-727 YNLVMEPTLKRQDLN
+727 YNLVMEPTLKRRDLN

-767 KGRRSLVEG
+767 KGRRSLIEG
-776 DHADICSCSTSHLYE
+776 DHADICSCSTIHLHE
-791 RMAMSPVDGSD
+791 RMAMSPADGSD

>member
-1 MRLKL
+1 MNVRTGILIFAGLLLAKTSEAQLFGKKL
-6 VIIFISFLF
+6 GELGPVTTKQDSA
-15 VQEVAASSAAII
+15 VGASSYADILKDAEVHEGMFKIF
-27 WKKKG
+27 KKKQ
-32 KKEEKVEVKK
+32 KV
-42 ETPYEKFFKGKK
+42 
-54 CETVKGL
+54 
-61 ITLHKM
+61 
-67 DNKIYFELPLSLLGK
+67 YFEIPQSLLNK
-82 DMLIGSTVTEIT
+82 DMLLSSRVTAT
-94 NNGFANVGEK
+94 SNNTDVSGGEMPLHPLLVK
-104 PHEPMHVMFTR
+104 FTR
-115 TDSTINL
+115 DEEQVYLHRLSPLNQCDPMSPIYQSLQRNNVDPIMEAFKIVCGNADSTG
-122 RQVTCAYMSK
+122 
-132 DRNLQERIKTSMMP
+132 
-146 AIIENLAIKAYS
+146 
-158 PDSTA
+158 
-163 VVIDMTNFLLSDN
+163 VVIDVSFFFCSDQKELSPFKPRTPLSFILGENPLEGSFSSDKSTIL
-176 EQLNPFSAYAPVTWS
+176 EVKSFPLNL
-191 GAWIEKEFKRNNSQI
+191 N
-206 AKIKAFDDNVSVQ
+206 IKSRLVYTVDD
-219 SSLTYSVSLRD
+219 Y
-230 KRSYYWYK
+230 
-238 EPFTAVMTRTFLLL
+238 PFTAIMTRSIILL
-252 PEEPMRPRLADP
+252 PDKPMRPRISDV
-264 RINIFWQG
+264 RIG
-272 YSEFSNEGNGM
+272 YFTLRKHIYTEKVDEL
-283 KPLYYANRWRLEP
+283 KKVDYIQRWRIEP
-296 KDEAA
+296 KDEDVER
-301 YRRGELVEP
+301 YRNGELVEP
-310 KKPIVWYID
+310 KKPIVWYVD

-350 VAKDYPMDD
+350 VAKDYPADD

-416 QLAQVDPKVRAKVFD
+416 QLAQVDPKVREKVFD

-463 PVDSLRSLTFTRKY
+463 PVDSLRSVTFTRKY

-491 VAQPEDEGVNLLPP
+491 VAQPGDEGVNLLPP

-513 AIKWGYAPIAVESP
+513 AIKWGYAPIAVENP

-536 WIQEKQND
+536 WIQEKQHD

-565 SESLGDDCIK
+565 SESLGDDCMK

-603 KPEELYREIFNQYRR
+603 KPEELYREIFSQYRR

-649 EKQKEALAFILE
+649 EKQREALAFILE
-661 QLRAFPNWYCQPEI
+661 QLRAFPDWYCQLEI

-727 YNLVMEPTLKRQDLN
+727 YNLVMEPTLKRRDLN

-767 KGRRSLVEG
+767 KGRRSLIEG
-776 DHADICSCSTSHLYE
+776 DHADICSCSTIHLHE
-791 RMAMSPVDGSD
+791 RMAMSPADGSD

>member
-1 MRLKL
+1 MNVRTGILIFAGLLLAKTSEAQLFGKKL
-6 VIIFISFLF
+6 GELGPVTTKQDS
-15 VQEVAASSAAII
+15 AGGASSYADILKDAEVHEGMFKIF
-27 WKKKG
+27 KKKQ
-32 KKEEKVEVKK
+32 KV
-42 ETPYEKFFKGKK
+42 
-54 CETVKGL
+54 
-61 ITLHKM
+61 
-67 DNKIYFELPLSLLGK
+67 YFEIPQSLLNK
-82 DMLIGSTVTEIT
+82 DMLLSSRVTAT
-94 NNGFANVGEK
+94 SNNTDVSGGEMPLHPLLVK
-104 PHEPMHVMFTR
+104 FTR
-115 TDSTINL
+115 DEEQVYLHRLSPLNQCDPMSPIYQSLQRNNVDPIMEAFKIVCGNADSTG
-122 RQVTCAYMSK
+122 
-132 DRNLQERIKTSMMP
+132 
-146 AIIENLAIKAYS
+146 
-158 PDSTA
+158 
-163 VVIDMTNFLLSDN
+163 VVIDVSFFFCSDQKELSPFKPRTPLSFILGENPLEGSFSSDKSTIL
-176 EQLNPFSAYAPVTWS
+176 EVKSFPLNL
-191 GAWIEKEFKRNNSQI
+191 N
-206 AKIKAFDDNVSVQ
+206 IKSRLVYTVDD
-219 SSLTYSVSLRD
+219 Y
-230 KRSYYWYK
+230 
-238 EPFTAVMTRTFLLL
+238 PFTAIMTRSIILL
-252 PEEPMRPRLADP
+252 PDKPMRPRISDV
-264 RINIFWQG
+264 RIG
-272 YSEFSNEGNGM
+272 YF
-283 KPLYYANRWRLEP
+283 PLRKHIYTEKVDELKKVDYIQRWRIEP
-296 KDEAA
+296 KDEDVER
-301 YRRGELVEP
+301 YRNGELVEP
-310 KKPIVWYID
+310 KKPIVWYVD

-350 VAKDYPMDD
+350 VAKDYPADD

-416 QLAQVDPKVRAKVFD
+416 QLAQVDPKVREKVFD

-463 PVDSLRSLTFTRKY
+463 PVDSLRSVTFTRKY

-491 VAQPEDEGVNLLPP
+491 VAQPGDEGVNLLPP

-513 AIKWGYAPIAVESP
+513 AKKWGYAPIAVENP

-536 WIQEKQND
+536 WIQEKQQD

-565 SESLGDDCIK
+565 SESLGDDCMK

-603 KPEELYREIFNQYRR
+603 KPEELYREIFSQYRR

-649 EKQKEALAFILE
+649 EKQREALAFILE
-661 QLRAFPNWYCQPEI
+661 QLRAFPDWYCQLEI

-727 YNLVMEPTLKRQDLN
+727 YNLVMEPTLKRRDLN

-767 KGRRSLVEG
+767 KGRRSLIEG
-776 DHADICSCSTSHLYE
+776 DHADICSCSTIHLHE
-791 RMAMSPVDGSD
+791 RMAMSPADGSD

>member
-1 MRLKL
+1 MNVRIGILIFAGLLLAKTSEAQLFGKKLGELSPVTTKQDSAVGASNYADILKDAE
-6 VIIFISFLF
+6 VHEGMFKIF
-15 VQEVAASSAAII
+15 
-27 WKKKG
+27 KKKQ
-32 KKEEKVEVKK
+32 KVYFEIPQRLLDKEMLLSSRVTATSNNTDVSGGEMPLHPLLVKFTRDDEQVYLHRLSPLNQCDPMSPICQSLQRNNVEPIMEAFKIVCENADSTGIVIDVSFFFCSDQKELSPFKPRTPLSFILGENPLEGSFSSDKSTILEVKSFPLNLNIK
-42 ETPYEKFFKGKK
+42 SRLVY
-54 CETVKGL
+54 TV
-61 ITLHKM
+61 
-67 DNKIYFELPLSLLGK
+67 
-82 DMLIGSTVTEIT
+82 
-94 NNGFANVGEK
+94 
-104 PHEPMHVMFTR
+104 
-115 TDSTINL
+115 
-122 RQVTCAYMSK
+122 
-132 DRNLQERIKTSMMP
+132 
-146 AIIENLAIKAYS
+146 
-158 PDSTA
+158 
-163 VVIDMTNFLLSDN
+163 
-176 EQLNPFSAYAPVTWS
+176 
-191 GAWIEKEFKRNNSQI
+191 
-206 AKIKAFDDNVSVQ
+206 DD
-219 SSLTYSVSLRD
+219 Y
-230 KRSYYWYK
+230 
-238 EPFTAVMTRTFLLL
+238 PFTAIMTRSIILL
-252 PEEPMRPRLADP
+252 PDEPMRPRISDV
-264 RINIFWQG
+264 RIG
-272 YSEFSNEGNGM
+272 YF
-283 KPLYYANRWRLEP
+283 PLRKHIYTEKVDELKKVDYIQRWRIEP
-296 KDEAA
+296 KDEDVER
-301 YRRGELVEP
+301 YRNGELVEP

-350 VAKDYPMDD
+350 VAKDYPVDD

-416 QLAQVDPKVRAKVFD
+416 QLAQVDPKVRTKVFD

-463 PVDSLRSLTFTRKY
+463 PVDSLRSVTFTRKY

-491 VAQPEDEGVNLLPP
+491 VAQPGDEGVNLLPP

-527 EAERPILNK
+527 EAERPILNQ
-536 WIQEKQND
+536 WIQEKQDD

-565 SESLGDDCIK
+565 SESLGNDCMK
-575 ANRYGIENLKYITRH
+575 ANRYGIENLKYITSH
-590 LLEWTYDEGETFD
+590 LLEWTYDEGETFE
-603 KPEELYREIFNQYRR
+603 KPEELYREIFGQYRR

-640 KKAYKFVSE
+640 KKAYKFVSK
-649 EKQKEALAFILE
+649 EKQQEALAFILE
-661 QLRAFPNWYCQPEI
+661 QLRAFPDWYCQPEI

-776 DHADICSCSTSHLYE
+776 DHADICSCSTSHLHE

>member
-1 MRLKL
+1 MNVRTGILIFAGLLLAKTSEAQLFGKKLGELSPVTTKQDSAVSASNYADILKDAE
-6 VIIFISFLF
+6 VHEGMFKIF
-15 VQEVAASSAAII
+15 
-27 WKKKG
+27 KKKQ
-32 KKEEKVEVKK
+32 KVYFEIPQCLLDKEMLLSSRVTATSNNTDVSGGEMPLHPLLVKFTRDDEQVYLHRLSPLNQCDPMSPIYQSLQRNNVEPIMEAFKIVCENADSTGIVIDVSFFFCSDQKELSPFKPRTPLSFILGENPLEGSFSSDKSTILEVKSFPLNLNIK
-42 ETPYEKFFKGKK
+42 SRLVY
-54 CETVKGL
+54 TV
-61 ITLHKM
+61 
-67 DNKIYFELPLSLLGK
+67 
-82 DMLIGSTVTEIT
+82 
-94 NNGFANVGEK
+94 
-104 PHEPMHVMFTR
+104 
-115 TDSTINL
+115 
-122 RQVTCAYMSK
+122 
-132 DRNLQERIKTSMMP
+132 
-146 AIIENLAIKAYS
+146 
-158 PDSTA
+158 
-163 VVIDMTNFLLSDN
+163 
-176 EQLNPFSAYAPVTWS
+176 
-191 GAWIEKEFKRNNSQI
+191 
-206 AKIKAFDDNVSVQ
+206 DD
-219 SSLTYSVSLRD
+219 Y
-230 KRSYYWYK
+230 
-238 EPFTAVMTRTFLLL
+238 PFTAIMTRSIILL
-252 PEEPMRPRLADP
+252 PDEPMRPRISDV
-264 RINIFWQG
+264 RIG
-272 YSEFSNEGNGM
+272 YF
-283 KPLYYANRWRLEP
+283 PLRKHIYTEKVDELKKVDYIQRWRIEP
-296 KDEAA
+296 KDEDVER
-301 YRRGELVEP
+301 YRNGELVEP

-350 VAKDYPMDD
+350 VAKDYPVDD

-416 QLAQVDPKVRAKVFD
+416 QLAQVDPKVRTKVFD

-463 PVDSLRSLTFTRKY
+463 PVDSLRSVTFTRKY

-491 VAQPEDEGVNLLPP
+491 VAQPGDEGVNLLPP

-527 EAERPILNK
+527 EAERPILNQ
-536 WIQEKQND
+536 WIQEKQDD

-565 SESLGDDCIK
+565 SESLGNDCMK
-575 ANRYGIENLKYITRH
+575 ANRYGIENLKYIPSH
-590 LLEWTYDEGETFD
+590 LLEWTYDEGETFE
-603 KPEELYREIFNQYRR
+603 KPEELYREIFGQYRR

-640 KKAYKFVSE
+640 KKAYKFVSK
-649 EKQKEALAFILE
+649 EKQQEALAFILE
-661 QLRAFPNWYCQPEI
+661 QLRAFPDWYCQPEI

-776 DHADICSCSTSHLYE
+776 DHADICSCSTSHLHE

>member
-1 MRLKL
+1 MNVRTGILIFAGLLLAKTSEAQLFGKKL
-6 VIIFISFLF
+6 GELGPVTTKQDSA
-15 VQEVAASSAAII
+15 VGASSYADILKDAEVHEGMFKIF
-27 WKKKG
+27 KKKQ
-32 KKEEKVEVKK
+32 KV
-42 ETPYEKFFKGKK
+42 
-54 CETVKGL
+54 
-61 ITLHKM
+61 
-67 DNKIYFELPLSLLGK
+67 YFEIPQSLLNK
-82 DMLIGSTVTEIT
+82 DMLLSSRVTAT
-94 NNGFANVGEK
+94 SNNTDVSGGEMPLHPLLVK
-104 PHEPMHVMFTR
+104 FTR
-115 TDSTINL
+115 DEEQVYLHRLSPLNQCDPMSPIYQSLQRNNVEPIMEAFKIVCENADSTGI
-122 RQVTCAYMSK
+122 
-132 DRNLQERIKTSMMP
+132 
-146 AIIENLAIKAYS
+146 
-158 PDSTA
+158 
-163 VVIDMTNFLLSDN
+163 VIDVSFFFCSDQKELSPFKPRTPLSFILGENPLEGSFSSDKSTIL
-176 EQLNPFSAYAPVTWS
+176 EVKSFPLNL
-191 GAWIEKEFKRNNSQI
+191 N
-206 AKIKAFDDNVSVQ
+206 IKSRLVYTVDD
-219 SSLTYSVSLRD
+219 Y
-230 KRSYYWYK
+230 
-238 EPFTAVMTRTFLLL
+238 PFTAIMTRSIILL
-252 PEEPMRPRLADP
+252 PDEPMRPRISDV
-264 RINIFWQG
+264 RIG
-272 YSEFSNEGNGM
+272 YF
-283 KPLYYANRWRLEP
+283 PLRKHIYTEKVDELKKVDYIQRWRIEP
-296 KDEAA
+296 KDEDVER
-301 YRRGELVEP
+301 YRNGELVEP

-350 VAKDYPMDD
+350 VAKDYPVDD

-416 QLAQVDPKVRAKVFD
+416 QLAQVDPKVRTKVFD

-463 PVDSLRSLTFTRKY
+463 PVDSLRSVTFTRKY

-491 VAQPEDEGVNLLPP
+491 VAQPGDEGVNLLPP

-527 EAERPILNK
+527 EAERPILNQ
-536 WIQEKQND
+536 WIQEKQDD

-565 SESLGDDCIK
+565 SESLGNDCMK
-575 ANRYGIENLKYITRH
+575 ANRYGIENLKYITSH
-590 LLEWTYDEGETFD
+590 LLEWTYDEGETFE
-603 KPEELYREIFNQYRR
+603 KPEELYREIFGQYRR
-618 YIEHILVY
+618 YIEHVLVY

-640 KKAYKFVSE
+640 KKAYKFVSK
-649 EKQKEALAFILE
+649 EKQQEALAFILE
-661 QLRAFPNWYCQPEI
+661 QLRAFPDWYCQPEI

-776 DHADICSCSTSHLYE
+776 DHADICSCSTSHLHE

>member
-1 MRLKL
+1 MNARTGILIFAGLLLAKTSGAQLFGKKLGELSPVTTKQDSVVGASNYADILKDAE
-6 VIIFISFLF
+6 VHEGMFKIF
-15 VQEVAASSAAII
+15 
-27 WKKKG
+27 KKKQ
-32 KKEEKVEVKK
+32 KVYFEIPQRLLDKEMLLSSRVTATSNNTDVSGGEMPLHPLLVKFTRDDEQVYLHRLSPLNQCDPMSPIYQSLQRNNVEPIMEAFKIVCENADSTGIVIDVSFFFCSDQKELSPFKPRTPLSFILGENPLEGSFSSDKSTILEVKSFPLNLNIK
-42 ETPYEKFFKGKK
+42 SRLVY
-54 CETVKGL
+54 TV
-61 ITLHKM
+61 
-67 DNKIYFELPLSLLGK
+67 
-82 DMLIGSTVTEIT
+82 
-94 NNGFANVGEK
+94 
-104 PHEPMHVMFTR
+104 
-115 TDSTINL
+115 
-122 RQVTCAYMSK
+122 
-132 DRNLQERIKTSMMP
+132 
-146 AIIENLAIKAYS
+146 
-158 PDSTA
+158 
-163 VVIDMTNFLLSDN
+163 
-176 EQLNPFSAYAPVTWS
+176 
-191 GAWIEKEFKRNNSQI
+191 
-206 AKIKAFDDNVSVQ
+206 DD
-219 SSLTYSVSLRD
+219 Y
-230 KRSYYWYK
+230 
-238 EPFTAVMTRTFLLL
+238 PFTAIMTRSIILL
-252 PEEPMRPRLADP
+252 PDEPMRPRISDV
-264 RINIFWQG
+264 RIG
-272 YSEFSNEGNGM
+272 YF
-283 KPLYYANRWRLEP
+283 PLRKHIYTEKVDELKKVDYIQRWRIEP
-296 KDEAA
+296 KDEDVER
-301 YRRGELVEP
+301 YRNGELVEP

-319 PAIPERWRKYIKLG
+319 PAIPEQWRKYIKLG

-350 VAKDYPMDD
+350 VAKDYPVDD

-416 QLAQVDPKVRAKVFD
+416 QLAQVDPKVRTKVFD

-463 PVDSLRSLTFTRKY
+463 PVDSLRSVTFTRKY

-491 VAQPEDEGVNLLPP
+491 VAQPGDEGVNLLPP

-513 AIKWGYAPIAVESP
+513 AIKWGYAPIAVENP

-536 WIQEKQND
+536 WIQEKQDD

-565 SESLGDDCIK
+565 SESLGNDCMK
-575 ANRYGIENLKYITRH
+575 ANRYGIENLKYITSH
-590 LLEWTYDEGETFD
+590 LLEWTYDEGVTFE
-603 KPEELYREIFNQYRR
+603 KPEELYREIFSQYRR

-640 KKAYKFVSE
+640 KKAYKFVSK
-649 EKQKEALAFILE
+649 EKQQEALAFVLE
-661 QLRAFPNWYCQPEI
+661 QLRAFPDWYCQPEI

-776 DHADICSCSTSHLYE
+776 DHTDICSCSTSHLHE

>member
-1 MRLKL
+1 MNVRIGILIFAGLLLAKTSEAQLFGKKLGELSPVTTKQDSVVGASNYADILKDAE
-6 VIIFISFLF
+6 VHEGMFKIF
-15 VQEVAASSAAII
+15 
-27 WKKKG
+27 KKKQ
-32 KKEEKVEVKK
+32 KVYFEIPQRLLDKEMLLSSRLTATSNNTDVSGGEMPLHPLLVKFTRDDEQVYLHRLSPLNQCDPMSPIYQSLQRNNVEPIMEAFKIVCENADSTGIVIDVSFFFCSDQKELSPFKPRTPLSFILGENPLEGSFSSDKSTILEVKSFPLNLNIK
-42 ETPYEKFFKGKK
+42 SRLVY
-54 CETVKGL
+54 TV
-61 ITLHKM
+61 
-67 DNKIYFELPLSLLGK
+67 
-82 DMLIGSTVTEIT
+82 
-94 NNGFANVGEK
+94 
-104 PHEPMHVMFTR
+104 
-115 TDSTINL
+115 
-122 RQVTCAYMSK
+122 
-132 DRNLQERIKTSMMP
+132 
-146 AIIENLAIKAYS
+146 
-158 PDSTA
+158 
-163 VVIDMTNFLLSDN
+163 
-176 EQLNPFSAYAPVTWS
+176 
-191 GAWIEKEFKRNNSQI
+191 
-206 AKIKAFDDNVSVQ
+206 DD
-219 SSLTYSVSLRD
+219 Y
-230 KRSYYWYK
+230 
-238 EPFTAVMTRTFLLL
+238 PFTAIMTRSIILL
-252 PEEPMRPRLADP
+252 PDEPMRPRISDV
-264 RINIFWQG
+264 RIG
-272 YSEFSNEGNGM
+272 YF
-283 KPLYYANRWRLEP
+283 PLRKHIYTEKVDELKKVDYIQRWRIEP
-296 KDEAA
+296 KDEDVER
-301 YRRGELVEP
+301 YRNGELVEP

-350 VAKDYPMDD
+350 VAKDYPVDD

-416 QLAQVDPKVRAKVFD
+416 QLAQVDPKVRTKVFD

-463 PVDSLRSLTFTRKY
+463 PVDSLRSVTFTRKY

-491 VAQPEDEGVNLLPP
+491 VAQPGDEGVNLLPP

-527 EAERPILNK
+527 EAERPILNQ
-536 WIQEKQND
+536 WIQEKQDD

-565 SESLGDDCIK
+565 SESLGNDCMK
-575 ANRYGIENLKYITRH
+575 ANRYGIENLKYITSH
-590 LLEWTYDEGETFD
+590 LLEWTYDEGETFE
-603 KPEELYREIFNQYRR
+603 KPEELYREIFGQYRR
-618 YIEHILVY
+618 YIEHVLVY

-640 KKAYKFVSE
+640 KKAYKFVSK
-649 EKQKEALAFILE
+649 EKQQEALAFILE
-661 QLRAFPNWYCQPEI
+661 QLRAFPDWYCQPEI

-776 DHADICSCSTSHLYE
+776 DHADICSCSTSHLHE

>member
-1 MRLKL
+1 MNVRIGILIFAGLLLAKTSEAQLFGKKLGELSPVTTKQDSVVGASNYADILKDAE
-6 VIIFISFLF
+6 VHEGMFKIF
-15 VQEVAASSAAII
+15 
-27 WKKKG
+27 KKKQ
-32 KKEEKVEVKK
+32 KVYFEIPQRLLDKEILLSSRVTATSNNTDVSGGEMPLHPLLVKFTRDDEQVYLHRLSPLNQCDPMSPIYQSLQRNNVEPIMEAFKIVCENADSTGIVIDVSFFFCSDQKELSPFKPRTPLSFILGENPLEGSFSSDKSTILEVKSFPLNLNIK
-42 ETPYEKFFKGKK
+42 SRLVY
-54 CETVKGL
+54 TV
-61 ITLHKM
+61 
-67 DNKIYFELPLSLLGK
+67 
-82 DMLIGSTVTEIT
+82 
-94 NNGFANVGEK
+94 
-104 PHEPMHVMFTR
+104 
-115 TDSTINL
+115 
-122 RQVTCAYMSK
+122 
-132 DRNLQERIKTSMMP
+132 
-146 AIIENLAIKAYS
+146 
-158 PDSTA
+158 
-163 VVIDMTNFLLSDN
+163 
-176 EQLNPFSAYAPVTWS
+176 
-191 GAWIEKEFKRNNSQI
+191 
-206 AKIKAFDDNVSVQ
+206 DD
-219 SSLTYSVSLRD
+219 Y
-230 KRSYYWYK
+230 
-238 EPFTAVMTRTFLLL
+238 PFTAIMTRSIILL
-252 PEEPMRPRLADP
+252 PDEPMRPRISDV
-264 RINIFWQG
+264 RIG
-272 YSEFSNEGNGM
+272 YF
-283 KPLYYANRWRLEP
+283 PLRKHIYTEKVDELKKVDYIQRWRIEP
-296 KDEAA
+296 KDEDVER
-301 YRRGELVEP
+301 YRNGELVEP

-350 VAKDYPMDD
+350 VAKDYPVDD

-416 QLAQVDPKVRAKVFD
+416 QLAQVDPKVRTKVFD

-463 PVDSLRSLTFTRKY
+463 PVDSLRSVTFTRKY

-491 VAQPEDEGVNLLPP
+491 VAQPGDEGVNLLPP

-527 EAERPILNK
+527 EAERPILNQ
-536 WIQEKQND
+536 WIQEKQDD

-565 SESLGDDCIK
+565 SESLGNDCMK
-575 ANRYGIENLKYITRH
+575 ANRYGIENLKYITSH
-590 LLEWTYDEGETFD
+590 LLEWTYDEGETFE
-603 KPEELYREIFNQYRR
+603 KPEELYREIFGQYRR
-618 YIEHILVY
+618 YIEHVLVY

-640 KKAYKFVSE
+640 KKAYKFVSK
-649 EKQKEALAFILE
+649 EKQQEALAFILE
-661 QLRAFPNWYCQPEI
+661 QLRAFPDWYCQPEI

-776 DHADICSCSTSHLYE
+776 DHADICSCSTSHLHE

>member
-1 MRLKL
+1 MNVRIGILIFAGLLLAKTSEAQLFGKKLGELSPVTTKQDSVVGASNYADILKDAE
-6 VIIFISFLF
+6 VHEGMFKIF
-15 VQEVAASSAAII
+15 
-27 WKKKG
+27 KKKQ
-32 KKEEKVEVKK
+32 KVYFEIPQRLLDKEMLLSSRVTATSNNTDVSGGEMPLHPLLVKFTRDDEQVYLHRLSPLNQCDPMSPIYQSLQRNNVEPIMEAFKIVCENADSTGIVIDVSFFFCSDQKELSPFKPRTPLSFILGENPLEGSFSSDKSTILEVKSFPLNLNIK
-42 ETPYEKFFKGKK
+42 SRLVY
-54 CETVKGL
+54 TV
-61 ITLHKM
+61 
-67 DNKIYFELPLSLLGK
+67 
-82 DMLIGSTVTEIT
+82 
-94 NNGFANVGEK
+94 
-104 PHEPMHVMFTR
+104 
-115 TDSTINL
+115 
-122 RQVTCAYMSK
+122 
-132 DRNLQERIKTSMMP
+132 
-146 AIIENLAIKAYS
+146 
-158 PDSTA
+158 
-163 VVIDMTNFLLSDN
+163 
-176 EQLNPFSAYAPVTWS
+176 
-191 GAWIEKEFKRNNSQI
+191 
-206 AKIKAFDDNVSVQ
+206 DD
-219 SSLTYSVSLRD
+219 Y
-230 KRSYYWYK
+230 
-238 EPFTAVMTRTFLLL
+238 PFTAIMTRSIILL
-252 PEEPMRPRLADP
+252 PDEPMRPRISDV
-264 RINIFWQG
+264 RIG
-272 YSEFSNEGNGM
+272 YF
-283 KPLYYANRWRLEP
+283 PLRKHIYTEKVDELKKVDYIQRWRIEP
-296 KDEAA
+296 KDEDVER
-301 YRRGELVEP
+301 YRNGELVEP

-350 VAKDYPMDD
+350 VAKDYPVDD

-416 QLAQVDPKVRAKVFD
+416 QLAQVDPKVRTKVFD

-463 PVDSLRSLTFTRKY
+463 PVDSLRSVTFTRKY

-491 VAQPEDEGVNLLPP
+491 VAQPGDEGVNLLPP

-527 EAERPILNK
+527 EAERPILNQ
-536 WIQEKQND
+536 WIQEKQDD

-565 SESLGDDCIK
+565 SESLGNDCMK
-575 ANRYGIENLKYITRH
+575 ANRYGIENLKYITSH
-590 LLEWTYDEGETFD
+590 LLEWTYDEVETFE
-603 KPEELYREIFNQYRR
+603 KPEELYREIFGQYRR
-618 YIEHILVY
+618 YIEHVLVY

-640 KKAYKFVSE
+640 KKAYKFVSK
-649 EKQKEALAFILE
+649 EKQQEALAFILE
-661 QLRAFPNWYCQPEI
+661 QLRAFPDWYCQPEI

-776 DHADICSCSTSHLYE
+776 DHADICSCSTSHLHE

>member
-1 MRLKL
+1 MNVRTGILIFAGLLLAKTSEAQLFGKKL
-6 VIIFISFLF
+6 GELGPVTTKQDSA
-15 VQEVAASSAAII
+15 VGASSYADILKDAEVHEGMFKIF
-27 WKKKG
+27 KKKQ
-32 KKEEKVEVKK
+32 KV
-42 ETPYEKFFKGKK
+42 
-54 CETVKGL
+54 
-61 ITLHKM
+61 
-67 DNKIYFELPLSLLGK
+67 YFEIPQSLLNK
-82 DMLIGSTVTEIT
+82 DMLLSSRVTAT
-94 NNGFANVGEK
+94 SNNTDVSGGEMPLHPLLVK
-104 PHEPMHVMFTR
+104 FTR
-115 TDSTINL
+115 DEEQVYLHRLSPLNQCDPMSPIYQSLQRNNVDPIMEAFKIVCGNADSTG
-122 RQVTCAYMSK
+122 
-132 DRNLQERIKTSMMP
+132 
-146 AIIENLAIKAYS
+146 
-158 PDSTA
+158 
-163 VVIDMTNFLLSDN
+163 VVIDVSFFFCSDQKELSPFKPRTPLSFILGENPLEGSFYSDKSTIL
-176 EQLNPFSAYAPVTWS
+176 EVKSFPLNL
-191 GAWIEKEFKRNNSQI
+191 N
-206 AKIKAFDDNVSVQ
+206 IKSRLVYTVDD
-219 SSLTYSVSLRD
+219 Y
-230 KRSYYWYK
+230 
-238 EPFTAVMTRTFLLL
+238 PFTAIMTRSIILL
-252 PEEPMRPRLADP
+252 PDKPMRPRISDV
-264 RINIFWQG
+264 RIG
-272 YSEFSNEGNGM
+272 YF
-283 KPLYYANRWRLEP
+283 PLRKHIYTEKVDELKKVDYIQRWRIEP
-296 KDEAA
+296 KDEDVER
-301 YRRGELVEP
+301 YRNGELVEP
-310 KKPIVWYID
+310 KKPIVWYVD

-350 VAKDYPMDD
+350 VAKDYPADD

-416 QLAQVDPKVRAKVFD
+416 QLAQVDPKVREKVFD

-463 PVDSLRSLTFTRKY
+463 PVDSLRSVTFTRKY

-491 VAQPEDEGVNLLPP
+491 VAQPGDEGVNLLPP

-513 AIKWGYAPIAVESP
+513 AIKWGYAPIAVENP

-536 WIQEKQND
+536 WIQEKQDD

-565 SESLGDDCIK
+565 SESLGNDCMK
-575 ANRYGIENLKYITRH
+575 ANRYGIENLKYITSH
-590 LLEWTYDEGETFD
+590 LLEWTYDEGETFA
-603 KPEELYREIFNQYRR
+603 KPEELYREIFSQYRR

-649 EKQKEALAFILE
+649 EKQREALAFILE
-661 QLRAFPNWYCQPEI
+661 QLRAFPDWYCQLEI

-727 YNLVMEPTLKRQDLN
+727 YNLVMEPTLKRRDLN

-767 KGRRSLVEG
+767 KGRRSLIEG
-776 DHADICSCSTSHLYE
+776 DHADICSCSTIHLHE
-791 RMAMSPVDGSD
+791 RMAMSPADGSD

>member
-1 MRLKL
+1 MNVRIGILIFAGLLLAKTSEAQLFGKKLGELSPVTTKQDSVVGASNYADILKDAE
-6 VIIFISFLF
+6 VHEGMFKIF
-15 VQEVAASSAAII
+15 
-27 WKKKG
+27 KKKQ
-32 KKEEKVEVKK
+32 KVYFEIPQRLLDKEMLLSSRVTATSNNTDVSGGEMPLHPLLVKFTRDDEQVYLHRLSPLNQCDPMSPIYQSLQRNNVEPIMEAFKIVCENADSTGIVIDVSFFFCSDQKELSPFKPRTPLSFILGENPLEGSFSSDKSTILEVKSFPLNLNIK
-42 ETPYEKFFKGKK
+42 SRLVY
-54 CETVKGL
+54 TV
-61 ITLHKM
+61 
-67 DNKIYFELPLSLLGK
+67 
-82 DMLIGSTVTEIT
+82 
-94 NNGFANVGEK
+94 
-104 PHEPMHVMFTR
+104 
-115 TDSTINL
+115 
-122 RQVTCAYMSK
+122 
-132 DRNLQERIKTSMMP
+132 
-146 AIIENLAIKAYS
+146 
-158 PDSTA
+158 
-163 VVIDMTNFLLSDN
+163 
-176 EQLNPFSAYAPVTWS
+176 
-191 GAWIEKEFKRNNSQI
+191 
-206 AKIKAFDDNVSVQ
+206 DD
-219 SSLTYSVSLRD
+219 Y
-230 KRSYYWYK
+230 
-238 EPFTAVMTRTFLLL
+238 PFTAIMTRSIILL
-252 PEEPMRPRLADP
+252 PDEPMRPRISDV
-264 RINIFWQG
+264 RIG
-272 YSEFSNEGNGM
+272 YF
-283 KPLYYANRWRLEP
+283 PLRKHIYTEKVDELKKVDYIQRWRIEP
-296 KDEAA
+296 KDEDVER
-301 YRRGELVEP
+301 YRNGELVEP

-350 VAKDYPMDD
+350 VAKDYPVDD

-416 QLAQVDPKVRAKVFD
+416 QLAQVDPKVRTKVFD

-463 PVDSLRSLTFTRKY
+463 PVDSLRSVTFTRKY

-491 VAQPEDEGVNLLPP
+491 VAQPGDEGVNLLPP

-527 EAERPILNK
+527 EAERPILNQ
-536 WIQEKQND
+536 WIQEKQDD

-565 SESLGDDCIK
+565 SESLGNDCMK
-575 ANRYGIENLKYITRH
+575 ANRYGIENLKYITSH
-590 LLEWTYDEGETFD
+590 LLEWTYDEGETFE
-603 KPEELYREIFNQYRR
+603 KPEELYREIFGQYRR
-618 YIEHILVY
+618 YIEHVLVY

-640 KKAYKFVSE
+640 KKAYKFVSK
-649 EKQKEALAFILE
+649 EKQQEALAFVLE
-661 QLRAFPNWYCQPEI
+661 QLRAFPDWYCQPEI

-776 DHADICSCSTSHLYE
+776 DHADICSCSTSHLHE

>member
-1 MRLKL
+1 MNVRTGILIFAGLLLAKTSEAQLFGKKL
-6 VIIFISFLF
+6 GELGPVTTKQDSA
-15 VQEVAASSAAII
+15 VGASSYADILKDAEVHEGMFKIF
-27 WKKKG
+27 KKKQ
-32 KKEEKVEVKK
+32 KV
-42 ETPYEKFFKGKK
+42 
-54 CETVKGL
+54 
-61 ITLHKM
+61 
-67 DNKIYFELPLSLLGK
+67 YFEIPQSLLNK
-82 DMLIGSTVTEIT
+82 DMLLSSRVTAT
-94 NNGFANVGEK
+94 SNNTDVSGGEMPLHPLLVK
-104 PHEPMHVMFTR
+104 FTR
-115 TDSTINL
+115 DEEQVYLHRLSPLNQCDPMSPIYQSLQRNNVDPIMEAFKIVCGNADSTG
-122 RQVTCAYMSK
+122 
-132 DRNLQERIKTSMMP
+132 
-146 AIIENLAIKAYS
+146 
-158 PDSTA
+158 
-163 VVIDMTNFLLSDN
+163 VVIDVSFFFCSDQKELSPFKPRTPLSFILGENPLEGSFSSDKSTIL
-176 EQLNPFSAYAPVTWS
+176 EVKSFPLNL
-191 GAWIEKEFKRNNSQI
+191 N
-206 AKIKAFDDNVSVQ
+206 IKSRLVYTVDD
-219 SSLTYSVSLRD
+219 Y
-230 KRSYYWYK
+230 
-238 EPFTAVMTRTFLLL
+238 PFTAIMTRSIILL
-252 PEEPMRPRLADP
+252 PDKPMRPRISDV
-264 RINIFWQG
+264 RIG
-272 YSEFSNEGNGM
+272 YF
-283 KPLYYANRWRLEP
+283 PLRKHIYTEKVDELKKVDYIQRWRIEP
-296 KDEAA
+296 KDEDVER
-301 YRRGELVEP
+301 YRNGELVEP
-310 KKPIVWYID
+310 KKPIVWYVD

-350 VAKDYPMDD
+350 VAKDYPADD

-416 QLAQVDPKVRAKVFD
+416 QLAQVDPKVREKVFD

-463 PVDSLRSLTFTRKY
+463 PVDSLRSVTFTRKY

-491 VAQPEDEGVNLLPP
+491 VAQPGDEGVNLLPP

-527 EAERPILNK
+527 EAERPILNQ
-536 WIQEKQND
+536 WIQEKQDD

-565 SESLGDDCIK
+565 SESLGDDCMK

-603 KPEELYREIFNQYRR
+603 KPEELYREIFSQYRR

-649 EKQKEALAFILE
+649 EKQREALAFILE
-661 QLRAFPNWYCQPEI
+661 QLRAFPDWYCQLEI

-727 YNLVMEPTLKRQDLN
+727 YNLVMEPTLKRRDLN

-767 KGRRSLVEG
+767 KGRRSLIEG
-776 DHADICSCSTSHLYE
+776 DHADICSCSTIHLHE
-791 RMAMSPVDGSD
+791 RMAMSPADGSD

>member
-1 MRLKL
+1 MNVRIGILIFAGLLLAKDLVKAQLFGKKLGELSPVTTKQDSAVGASNYADILKDAE
-6 VIIFISFLF
+6 VHEGMFKIF
-15 VQEVAASSAAII
+15 
-27 WKKKG
+27 KKKQ
-32 KKEEKVEVKK
+32 KVYFEIPQRLLDKEMLLSSRVTATSNNTDVSGGEMPLHPLLVKFTRDDEQVYLHRLSPLNQCDPMSPIYQSLQRNNVEPIMEAFKIVCENADSTGIVIDVSFFFCSDQKELSPFKPRTPLSFILGENPLEGSFSSDKSTILEVKSFPLNLNIK
-42 ETPYEKFFKGKK
+42 SRLVY
-54 CETVKGL
+54 TV
-61 ITLHKM
+61 
-67 DNKIYFELPLSLLGK
+67 
-82 DMLIGSTVTEIT
+82 
-94 NNGFANVGEK
+94 
-104 PHEPMHVMFTR
+104 
-115 TDSTINL
+115 
-122 RQVTCAYMSK
+122 
-132 DRNLQERIKTSMMP
+132 
-146 AIIENLAIKAYS
+146 
-158 PDSTA
+158 
-163 VVIDMTNFLLSDN
+163 
-176 EQLNPFSAYAPVTWS
+176 
-191 GAWIEKEFKRNNSQI
+191 
-206 AKIKAFDDNVSVQ
+206 DD
-219 SSLTYSVSLRD
+219 Y
-230 KRSYYWYK
+230 
-238 EPFTAVMTRTFLLL
+238 PFTAIMTRSIILL
-252 PEEPMRPRLADP
+252 PDEPMRPRISDV
-264 RINIFWQG
+264 RIG
-272 YSEFSNEGNGM
+272 YF
-283 KPLYYANRWRLEP
+283 PLRKHIYTEKVDELKKVDYIQRWRIEP
-296 KDEAA
+296 KDEDVER
-301 YRRGELVEP
+301 YRNGELVEP

-350 VAKDYPMDD
+350 VAKDYPVDD

-416 QLAQVDPKVRAKVFD
+416 QLAQVDPKVRTKVFD

-463 PVDSLRSLTFTRKY
+463 PVDSLRSVTFTRKY

-491 VAQPEDEGVNLLPP
+491 VAQPGDEGVNLLPP

-527 EAERPILNK
+527 EAERPILNQ
-536 WIQEKQND
+536 WIQEKQDD

-565 SESLGDDCIK
+565 SESLGNDCMK
-575 ANRYGIENLKYITRH
+575 ANRYGIENLKYITSH
-590 LLEWTYDEGETFD
+590 LLEWTYDEGETFE
-603 KPEELYREIFNQYRR
+603 KPEELYREIFGQYRR

-640 KKAYKFVSE
+640 KKAYKFVSK
-649 EKQKEALAFILE
+649 EKQQEALAFILE
-661 QLRAFPNWYCQPEI
+661 QLRAFPDWYCQPEI

-776 DHADICSCSTSHLYE
+776 DHADICSCSTSHLHE

>member
-1 MRLKL
+1 MNVRTGILIFAGLLLAKTSEAQLFGKKL
-6 VIIFISFLF
+6 GELGPVTTKQDSA
-15 VQEVAASSAAII
+15 VGASSYADILKDAEVHEGMFKIF
-27 WKKKG
+27 KKKQ
-32 KKEEKVEVKK
+32 KV
-42 ETPYEKFFKGKK
+42 
-54 CETVKGL
+54 
-61 ITLHKM
+61 
-67 DNKIYFELPLSLLGK
+67 YFEIPQSLLNK
-82 DMLIGSTVTEIT
+82 DMLLSSRVTAT
-94 NNGFANVGEK
+94 SNNTDVSGGEMPLHPLLVK
-104 PHEPMHVMFTR
+104 FTR
-115 TDSTINL
+115 DEEQVYLHRLSPLNQCDPMSPIYQSLQRNNVDPIMEAFKIVCGNADSTG
-122 RQVTCAYMSK
+122 
-132 DRNLQERIKTSMMP
+132 
-146 AIIENLAIKAYS
+146 
-158 PDSTA
+158 
-163 VVIDMTNFLLSDN
+163 VVIDVSFFFCSDQKELSPFKPRTPLSFILGENPLEGSFSSDKSTIL
-176 EQLNPFSAYAPVTWS
+176 EVKSFPLNL
-191 GAWIEKEFKRNNSQI
+191 N
-206 AKIKAFDDNVSVQ
+206 IKSRLVYTVDD
-219 SSLTYSVSLRD
+219 Y
-230 KRSYYWYK
+230 
-238 EPFTAVMTRTFLLL
+238 PFTAIMTRSIILL
-252 PEEPMRPRLADP
+252 PDEPMRPRISDV
-264 RINIFWQG
+264 RIG
-272 YSEFSNEGNGM
+272 YF
-283 KPLYYANRWRLEP
+283 PLRKHIYTEKVDELKKVDYIQRWRIEP
-296 KDEAA
+296 KDEDVER
-301 YRRGELVEP
+301 YRNGELVEP
-310 KKPIVWYID
+310 KKPIVWYVD

-350 VAKDYPMDD
+350 VAKDYPADD

-416 QLAQVDPKVRAKVFD
+416 QLAQVDPKVREKVFD

-463 PVDSLRSLTFTRKY
+463 PVDSLRSVTFTRKY

-491 VAQPEDEGVNLLPP
+491 VAQPGDEGVNLLPP

-513 AIKWGYAPIAVESP
+513 AIKWGYAPIAVENP

-536 WIQEKQND
+536 WIQEKQDD

-565 SESLGDDCIK
+565 SESLGNDCMK
-575 ANRYGIENLKYITRH
+575 ANRYGIENLKYITSH
-590 LLEWTYDEGETFD
+590 LLEWTYDEGVTFE
-603 KPEELYREIFNQYRR
+603 KPEELYREIFSQYRR
-618 YIEHILVY
+618 YIVHILVY

-640 KKAYKFVSE
+640 KKAYKFVSK
-649 EKQKEALAFILE
+649 EKQQEALAFVLE
-661 QLRAFPNWYCQPEI
+661 QLRAFPDWYCQLEI

-727 YNLVMEPTLKRQDLN
+727 YNLVMEPTLKRRDLN

-767 KGRRSLVEG
+767 KGRRSLIEG
-776 DHADICSCSTSHLYE
+776 DHADICSCSTIHLHE
-791 RMAMSPVDGSD
+791 RMAMSPADGSD

>member
-1 MRLKL
+1 MNVRTGILIFAGLLLAKTSEAQLFGKKL
-6 VIIFISFLF
+6 GELGPVTTKQDSA
-15 VQEVAASSAAII
+15 VGASSYADILKDAEVHEGMFKIF
-27 WKKKG
+27 KKKQ
-32 KKEEKVEVKK
+32 KV
-42 ETPYEKFFKGKK
+42 
-54 CETVKGL
+54 
-61 ITLHKM
+61 
-67 DNKIYFELPLSLLGK
+67 YFEIPQSLLNK
-82 DMLIGSTVTEIT
+82 DMLLSSRVTAT
-94 NNGFANVGEK
+94 SNNTDVSGGEMPLYPLLVK
-104 PHEPMHVMFTR
+104 FTR
-115 TDSTINL
+115 DEEQVYLHRLSPLNQCDPMSPIYQSLQRNNVDPIMEAFKIVCGNADSTG
-122 RQVTCAYMSK
+122 
-132 DRNLQERIKTSMMP
+132 
-146 AIIENLAIKAYS
+146 
-158 PDSTA
+158 
-163 VVIDMTNFLLSDN
+163 VVIDVSFFFCSDQKELSPFKPRTPLSFILGENPLEGSFSSDKSTIL
-176 EQLNPFSAYAPVTWS
+176 EVKSFPLNL
-191 GAWIEKEFKRNNSQI
+191 N
-206 AKIKAFDDNVSVQ
+206 IKSRLVYTVDD
-219 SSLTYSVSLRD
+219 Y
-230 KRSYYWYK
+230 
-238 EPFTAVMTRTFLLL
+238 PFTAIMTRSIILL
-252 PEEPMRPRLADP
+252 PAEPMRPRISDV
-264 RINIFWQG
+264 RVG
-272 YSEFSNEGNGM
+272 YF
-283 KPLYYANRWRLEP
+283 PLRKHIYTEKVDELKKVDYIQRWRIEP
-296 KDEAA
+296 KDEDVER
-301 YRRGELVEP
+301 YRNGELVEP
-310 KKPIVWYID
+310 KKPIVWYVD

-350 VAKDYPMDD
+350 VAKDYPADD